1 MDRKTDAKQSVKTA
15 EMKPKRARGKSA
27 PQPSK
32 PESQRAAHKRSREN
46 AKKLQMPLF

>member
-1 MDRKTDAKQSVKTA
+1 MNRKADAKLSVKTA
-15 EMKPKRARGKSA
+15 EMNPKRDRGKSA